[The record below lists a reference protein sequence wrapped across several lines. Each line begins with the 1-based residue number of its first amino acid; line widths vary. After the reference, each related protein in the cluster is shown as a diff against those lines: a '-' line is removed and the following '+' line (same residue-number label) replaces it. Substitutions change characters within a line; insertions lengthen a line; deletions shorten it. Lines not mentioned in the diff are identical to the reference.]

1 MPEHLLVLRAP
12 FSVFCMYIIYVQ
24 ATGRC
29 SRPQDLQEHCSPDT
43 DLHWDPTPCS
53 SFLRG
58 NSLLWSLGWAIAVT
72 ALSPGSSSDP
82 HCTSESRWYHP
93 HREQEEAGPRVQE
106 HGHVPCLGRTVRG
119 GASVCFQP
127 LSCIQVEL
135 IGREDTRCPV
145 PGGSEASTWCFCS
158 TAVLGPGQ
166 CTCLPG
172 AQVMRLSVATCCP
185 VPRWERRAGVC
196 AARTCPPPRT

>member
-1 MPEHLLVLRAP
+1 M
-12 FSVFCMYIIYVQ
+12 
-24 ATGRC
+24 
-29 SRPQDLQEHCSPDT
+29 
-43 DLHWDPTPCS
+43 
-53 SFLRG
+53 
-58 NSLLWSLGWAIAVT
+58 T

-82 HCTSESRWYHP
+82 HCTSESRWYQP

-172 AQVMRLSVATCCP
+172 AQVMRLSVATCCLSHVGRDGQGS
-185 VPRWERRAGVC
+185 VPHACAHHPGPESLPAGPLVWFLVSLQALALGGFKLLLPC
-196 AARTCPPPRT
+196 LKGTLQFTEPPSHQLHTTSCWLVPGA